1 MSLVC
6 SRKKHLKTKIL
17 LLFFI
22 LFLIIIRNA
31 LFAQGEEDRDPF
43 LSFSDKIILSQKA
56 QDLSTLPYPIVV
68 NGIIWT
74 EKIPVA
80 MLNNDIVQQ
89 GENWRDF
96 RVYRIEKDKVILKW
110 ENRKFEIF
118 LDSAEKNETQKN

>member
-1 MSLVC
+1 MCLVY
-6 SRKKHLKTKIL
+6 SRKNSKTKIL

-22 LFLIIIRNA
+22 LFLIMIRNT

-68 NGIIWT
+68 NGIIWS

-80 MLNNDIVQQ
+80 MLNNDIVQEGQ
-89 GENWRDF
+89 TWRDF
-96 RVYRIEKDKVILKW
+96 RVYRIEKNKVILKRGS
-110 ENRKFEIF
+110 NKFEIF
-118 LDSAEKNETQKN
+118 LDSAEKNETKKN